1 MKYAIVAA
9 SVVALV
15 SSLAGRSAAQVFDR
29 SFVSEVTEE
38 VSEHQQACID
48 QVANEWSQPGIG
60 DENYTKLKLD
70 FALNRMQNGQEAV
83 VFHGTTFN
91 RFLQRERRTTV
102 TCRVADKPPY
112 QILFRIA
119 R

>member
-1 MKYAIVAA
+1 MKYALVAA

-15 SSLAGRSAAQVFDR
+15 FSISGLSAAQVYDR
-29 SFVSEVTEE
+29 SFVNEVSEE
-38 VSEHQQACID
+38 VSEHQQTCID
-48 QVANEWSQPGIG
+48 QVANEWSKPGIA

-70 FALNRMQNGQEAV
+70 FALNRMQNGQETV

-91 RFLQRERRTTV
+91 RFLQRERETTV
-102 TCRVADKPPY
+102 TCLVADKPPY
-112 QILFRIA
+112 RISFRIA